1 MKKIRGWK
9 RRIKQIE
16 NLEKENKIFNFPIL
30 QNQYVD
36 YLKMFNFQ
44 DLDKIPDW
52 YKKKITITFINIFDS
67 WKEYANVYNM
77 EHFYIRLHIHEDNI
91 FESQIMIVIENQI
104 NEYKTRFI
112 RCPDEVK
119 KPSWLENLSKEFTP
133 YYSCTVWLE
142 DELETLSETEK
153 ELMLSKL
160 LEIRNTDSNEKEYLI
175 NDGILWCLEYDK

>member
-91 FESQIMIVIENQI
+91 FESQIMIVIEN
-104 NEYKTRFI
+104 K
-112 RCPDEVK
+112 
-119 KPSWLENLSKEFTP
+119 
-133 YYSCTVWLE
+133 
-142 DELETLSETEK
+142 
-153 ELMLSKL
+153 LMNIKHVL
-160 LEIRNTDSNEKEYLI
+160 
-175 NDGILWCLEYDK
+175 